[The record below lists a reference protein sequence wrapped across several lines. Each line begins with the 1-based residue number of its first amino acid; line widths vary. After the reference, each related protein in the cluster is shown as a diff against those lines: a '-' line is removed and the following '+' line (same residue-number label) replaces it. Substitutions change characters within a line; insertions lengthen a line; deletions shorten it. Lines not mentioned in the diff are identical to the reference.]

1 MLAVSG
7 TALVWLK
14 CVRNIVAPPVVIVT
28 DCKDVS
34 FAFPTRFKSHLVS
47 INFFFLKLHLN
58 SLSSATRNVCS
69 FGNNKHFFL
78 FSCNE
83 NFNNFYFRVTLVI

>member
-47 INFFFLKLHLN
+47 INFF
-58 SLSSATRNVCS
+58 LSQNW
-69 FGNNKHFFL
+69 
-78 FSCNE
+78 
-83 NFNNFYFRVTLVI
+83 I